1 MKIKTRLRHP
11 ATLFF
16 SLSFVIAIL
25 SWIANSYGASTIN
38 PSDGSDIVVQSMLS
52 AEGARWMLRNVFVN
66 FSSFRPLG
74 LVLIG
79 LLGLGIT
86 MHSGFVDALLRK
98 FLGQNPRRSL
108 VIVCVIVAGMLANV
122 IGDVGYIFLLPL
134 SARLFQT
141 VKLPPVVGV
150 ITGYVSLAC
159 AYSANLMLATMD
171 PILANTTIQALAQS
185 NITSYTMTPL
195 SNYLFMA
202 VSVPVLTMVIYYITV
217 RYLIPQWNSENQALD
232 SVETSSFTVASSSSS
247 SSEQPRTFLATYE
260 SRALRITGIVAAL
273 YIIVLCLATF
283 LPNGFLR
290 GVDGSIL
297 RSPLIQSALFLIIFG
312 LGMCGIVY
320 GFTVGHY
327 HNDRDI
333 LEGMGYYG
341 QLLSQYIVIVF
352 FASMMI
358 AVMNYTQLGEYLT
371 IYSAGWIERLQIG
384 TIPTLFIFVL
394 YVALVNLLIGSAS
407 AKWAL
412 MAYIF
417 IPYFA
422 DRGLDP
428 AIVQCAYRIGD
439 SATNGITPFFYY
451 LPLFIVLVR
460 QYQPRTTTSHI
471 INYLWRYILAILTVW
486 LLMLGIWLVCI

>member
-1 MKIKTRLRHP
+1 MKIRTRLRHP

-25 SWIANSYGASTIN
+25 SWIANSYGASAIN
-38 PSDGSDIVVQSMLS
+38 PHDGSDIIVQSMLS

-86 MHSGFVDALLRK
+86 MHSGFVDALFRK
-98 FLGQNPRRSL
+98 LLGKNPNRSL
-108 VIVCVIVAGMLANV
+108 VIICVIVAGMLANI
-122 IGDVGYIFLLPL
+122 IGDVGYIFLLPI
-134 SARLFQT
+134 SAKMFHT
-141 VKLPPVVGV
+141 VKLPPIAGV
-150 ITGYVSLAC
+150 ITSYVSLAC
-159 AYSANLMLATMD
+159 AYSANIMLATMD
-171 PILANTTIQALAQS
+171 PILANTTMQALAQA
-185 NITSYTMTPL
+185 NIISYTVTPL
-195 SNYLFMA
+195 SNYFFMA
-202 VSVPVLTMVIYYITV
+202 VSVPVLTVVIYITTV
-217 RYLIPQWNSENQALD
+217 KYLIPQCTTRNKLGSITLPSQGDMLSNSEKG
-232 SVETSSFTVASSSSS
+232 SAS
-247 SSEQPRTFLATYE
+247 LATYE
-260 SRALRITGIVAAL
+260 SRALRITGVVAAL
-273 YIIVLCLATF
+273 YIFVLCLATF

-312 LGMCGIVY
+312 LGLCGIVY

-333 LEGMGYYG
+333 LQGMGYYG
-341 QLLSQYIVIVF
+341 QLISQYVVLIF

-358 AVMNYTQLGEYLT
+358 AVMTYTQLGEYLT
-371 IYSAGWIERLQIG
+371 VSSADWIEGFKLG
-384 TIPTLFIFVL
+384 TIPTLFMFVL
-394 YVALVNLLIGSAS
+394 YVAIINLLMGSAS
-407 AKWAL
+407 VKWAL

-422 DRGLDP
+422 NRGLDP
-428 AIVQCAYRIGD
+428 ALVQCAYRIGD

-451 LPLFIVLVR
+451 LPLVIVLVR
-460 QYQPRTTTSHI
+460 QYQPTITTIHI
-471 INYLWRYILAILTVW
+471 INYLWRYILAILAVW
-486 LLMLGIWLVCI
+486 LLMLGVWVICM

>member
-25 SWIANSYGASTIN
+25 SWIANSYGASAIN
-38 PSDGSDIVVQSMLS
+38 PRDGSEIVVQSILS
-52 AEGARWMLRNVFVN
+52 AEGARWMLRNVFIN

-86 MHSGFVDALLRK
+86 MHSGFVDAVFRK
-98 FLGQNPRRSL
+98 ILGRNPHRSL
-108 VIVCVIVAGMLANV
+108 IIICVIVVGMMANI

-134 SARLFQT
+134 SASLFRA
-141 VKLPPVVGV
+141 VKLPPIAGV
-150 ITGYVSLAC
+150 ITSYVSLAC
-159 AYSANLMLATMD
+159 AYSANVMLATMD
-171 PILANTTIQALAQS
+171 PILANTTMQALSQA
-185 NITSYTMTPL
+185 NITSYTVTPL
-195 SNYLFMA
+195 SNYIFMA
-202 VSVPVLTMVIYYITV
+202 LSVPVLTMVIYFITV
-217 RYLIPQWNSENQALD
+217 RYLIPQWDSESHAIVSEDHSLSTIPLSPLD
-232 SVETSSFTVASSSSS
+232 KSR
-247 SSEQPRTFLATYE
+247 PLLATYE
-260 SRALRITGIVAAL
+260 SRALRITGMVAAL

-312 LGMCGIVY
+312 LGLCGIVY
-320 GFTVGHY
+320 GFAVGHY
-327 HNDRDI
+327 HNDRDV

-341 QLLSQYIVIVF
+341 HLFGQYIVIIF
-352 FASMMI
+352 FTSMMI
-358 AVMNYTQLGEYLT
+358 AVMNYTKLGEYLT
-371 IYSAGWIERLQIG
+371 VSSAGWLGDIQIG
-384 TIPTLFIFVL
+384 TIPTLFVFVL
-394 YVALVNLLIGSAS
+394 YVALLNLLMGSAS

-412 MAYIF
+412 MAYLF

-422 DRGLDP
+422 DKGLDP

-451 LPLFIVLVR
+451 LPLVIVLVQ
-460 QYQPRTTTSHI
+460 QYQSGTTTLRI
-471 INYLWRYILAILTVW
+471 INYLWRYILAILIAW
-486 LLMLGIWLVCI
+486 LLMLGLWLLFI